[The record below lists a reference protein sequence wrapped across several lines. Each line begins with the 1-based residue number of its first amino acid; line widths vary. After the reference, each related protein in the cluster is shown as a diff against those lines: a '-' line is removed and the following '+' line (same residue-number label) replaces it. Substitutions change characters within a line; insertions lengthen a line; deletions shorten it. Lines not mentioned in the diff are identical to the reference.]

1 MTNNQHTPVIVLG
14 LGAMGQAL
22 AAAFVR
28 AGVPTTVWNRSAG
41 KDIDLVAAG
50 AVRAETVAE
59 AIGGGGLII
68 SVLLDHASVHE
79 QLDPVAAQLAGR
91 QWVNLTSTA
100 PEESRELAAWA
111 ARHDIEFL
119 DGGIMAI
126 PSMIGTPGSAI
137 FYSGARE
144 LFDTHRG
151 VLELLGSA
159 EYFGDDAGAAALN
172 DFALLA
178 SMYQMFAGFSH
189 GAALAGT
196 GGLSATE
203 FAARAVPFLSAMVQ
217 GLPAYGATI
226 DSGAYAA
233 EVQHLAFQKS
243 ALDALVRASKDARV
257 APDLLEPIAALVD
270 RQVRAGHGGMAFART
285 IEELR

>member
-22 AAAFVR
+22 AAAFVK

-41 KDIDLVAAG
+41 KDIDLVDAG
-50 AVRAETVAE
+50 AVRAGSVAE
-59 AIGGGGLII
+59 AISGDGLII

-79 QLDPVAAQLAGR
+79 QLDPVAARLTGR

-100 PEESRELAAWA
+100 PEESRELAQWA
-111 ARHDIEFL
+111 ARHDIDFL

-137 FYSGARE
+137 FYSGGRE
-144 LFDTHRG
+144 VFDTNRS
-151 VLELLGSA
+151 VLELMGSA

-178 SMYQMFAGFSH
+178 SMYQMFAGFFH
-189 GAALAGT
+189 GAAMAGT
-196 GGLSATE
+196 GGLTAAE

-217 GLPAYGATI
+217 GLPAYGAAI
-226 DSGAYAA
+226 DAGTYAA

-243 ALDALVRASKDARV
+243 ALDAIVRASKDAGI

-270 RQVRAGHGGMAFART
+270 RQVRAGHGNLAFART